1 MLVTQTGEH
10 APPRSEEEPGRKP
23 KAGTRTPASYIPVA
37 SAVLGSAVIIG
48 SVVLIYGPNDP
59 ARVVVASVG
68 LGILAVGIWFAAHP
82 LIKSTRRFVSLRREV
97 VAFMD
102 LVKVLNRQAGEGAE
116 PEDIESTKAKM
127 HETVERIVVKAGEKS
142 CRSAYPPSH
151 PIRETSEDRRT
162 RPELNPAKSHAQT
175 PGRDAGS
182 ALRLR

>member
-10 APPRSEEEPGRKP
+10 TPPRSEEEPERKP

-37 SAVLGSAVIIG
+37 SALLGSAVIIG

-59 ARVVVASVG
+59 ARVVVAAFG

-97 VAFMD
+97 YGFMD

-116 PEDIESTKAKM
+116 PEEIESTKARM
-127 HETVERIVVKAGEKS
+127 YEAVERIVAKSGKAG
-142 CRSAYPPSH
+142 
-151 PIRETSEDRRT
+151 
-162 RPELNPAKSHAQT
+162 
-175 PGRDAGS
+175 
-182 ALRLR
+182 